1 MNHKIHEFYEI
12 VSQISRMASS
22 VIENLDHLFWEIGED
37 LNISDDE
44 FAVIEKIYEALVTI
58 TTTDIDDLH
67 TCSRG
72 ECTCGQSH

>member
-12 VSQISRMASS
+12 VSQITKMTSS
-22 VIENLDHLFWEIGED
+22 VIENLDHLFWEIEED

-58 TTTDIDDLH
+58 ATADIEDTH
-67 TCSRG
+67 VCSHDG
-72 ECTCGQSH
+72 CKCNA